1 MTRSLGP
8 KAVHRLAE
16 SIIDPNEL
24 LWGILHTL
32 SQIRGSPSYLF
43 PTLLDRCRNVL
54 GLDCN
59 ITTGNFLPILGAA
72 VPDQLASWSGQHDWD
87 YAASAEDIDDVD
99 GQAESAPHPH
109 VPQELGFENCLL

>member
-72 VPDQLASWSGQHDWD
+72 VPDQLASWSGQHNWD
-87 YAASAEDIDDVD
+87 YATSAEDINID
-99 GQAESAPHPH
+99 GQAEPASHTH
-109 VPQELGFENCLL
+109 VPQELSFEDCLL